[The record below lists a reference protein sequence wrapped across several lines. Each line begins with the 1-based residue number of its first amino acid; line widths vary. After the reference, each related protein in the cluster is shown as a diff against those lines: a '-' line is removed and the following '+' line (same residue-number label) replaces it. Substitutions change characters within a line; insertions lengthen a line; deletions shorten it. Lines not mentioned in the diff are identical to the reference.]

1 MGLGC
6 GLSFSGSSPEIWGRN
21 GVWSRPGP
29 SQPFLALNFCP
40 PLPAPRSAVLFL
52 PLLLPASQVAPRW
65 RNFTMRPGESD
76 PWERLLKRPCSDTLH
91 VPATCPAQ
99 LMLSWAG
106 HAPAGNCWG
115 PALRGYGDAVVDRTR
130 DPGL

>member
-40 PLPAPRSAVLFL
+40 PLPAPRSAVPCFS
-52 PLLLPASQVAPRW
+52 PSSPRQPGGSKVEGISQW
-65 RNFTMRPGESD
+65 EPGESD
-76 PWERLLKRPCSDTLH
+76 PWEGC
-91 VPATCPAQ
+91 
-99 LMLSWAG
+99 
-106 HAPAGNCWG
+106 
-115 PALRGYGDAVVDRTR
+115 
-130 DPGL
+130 